1 MPPVGF
7 EPTISAGERPQTY
20 ALDRA
25 ATGTGIVVIRYHI
38 LFWKLQTEELNIL
51 LLWRHNCYVTMVTIA
66 SFRPMSAVWNQQEKG
81 SFLCV
86 L

>member
-1 MPPVGF
+1 
-7 EPTISAGERPQTY
+7 
-20 ALDRA
+20 
-25 ATGTGIVVIRYHI
+25 
-38 LFWKLQTEELNIL
+38 L